1 MRYNLA
7 QKRPRGGFT
16 LVEVLV
22 VMAILVLLAGLVAPR
37 ILSSKKKANIQSVT
51 TQIGGFKSALERY
64 ALDLDTFPSTEQGL
78 DALIEEPQTDEE
90 GIGTAKSKWDGP
102 YLNADDV
109 PEDPWGNTYQYEYPA
124 SHGKGTSPE
133 IWSFGP
139 DGEDDTE
146 DDIVSWKKVS
156 EDGEIVEK
164 GDNRSDG
171 GAPEDEMPSRR
182 TSR

>member
-1 MRYNLA
+1 M
-7 QKRPRGGFT
+7 KRNHKRNRRSGGFT

-37 ILSSKKKANIQSVT
+37 ILGSKKKANIQTVT

-64 ALDLDTFPSTEQGL
+64 ALDIDAFPTSEQGL
-78 DALIEEPQTDEE
+78 QALITEPEADEE
-90 GIGTAKSKWDGP
+90 GNTGGKSKWDGP
-102 YLNADDV
+102 YLNSDAL
-109 PEDPWGNTYQYEYPA
+109 PTDPWGNEYQYEYPPT
-124 SHGKGTSPE
+124 HGKGNSPE

-156 EDGEIVEK
+156 EEGESPKDVEK
-164 GDNRSDG
+164 SSDSVAPKG
-171 GAPEDEMPSRR
+171 G
-182 TSR
+182 